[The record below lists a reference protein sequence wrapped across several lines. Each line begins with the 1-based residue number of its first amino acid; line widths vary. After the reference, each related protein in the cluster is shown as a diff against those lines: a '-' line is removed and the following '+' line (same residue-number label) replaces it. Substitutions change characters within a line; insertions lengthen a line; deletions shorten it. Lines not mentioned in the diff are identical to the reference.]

1 MIRSTLLNALRNP
14 TLDSFR
20 PALEFLRDRAT
31 PELAPGRYE
40 IDGTDVFALVSQ
52 LPSRA
57 PAEGR
62 FEAHRKY
69 VDVQYLVS
77 GAEEIL
83 ITQTAPLIPH
93 NPYDPERDIEFFE
106 SASQWEAVPLRP
118 GDLAILYPE
127 DAHLPNCHSPTP
139 AQLHKVVVKIAL
151 RLVRDPATSQG

>member
-14 TLDSFR
+14 TLDLFR

-40 IDGTDVFALVSQ
+40 IEGTDVFALVSQ
-52 LPSRA
+52 LQSRA

-62 FEAHRKY
+62 FEAHRRY

-83 ITQTAPLIPH
+83 VTDVTPLTSH
-93 NPYDPERDIEFFE
+93 SAYDPGRDIEFFE
-106 SASQWEAVPLRP
+106 SANQWEAVPLRP

-139 AQLHKVVVKIAL
+139 SQLHKVVVKIAL
-151 RLVRDPATSQG
+151 QLVRDPAQSRG